1 MPTSI
6 ANQELARTSEE
17 TAQRLSASAASIEMT
32 KAHISASREMIA
44 RSLQTLGVGT
54 YPIGATGHQGRP
66 TTG

>member
-6 ANQELARTSEE
+6 TNQELARTSEE
-17 TAQRLSASAASIEMT
+17 TAHRLSASAASIEMT

-44 RSLQTLGVGT
+44 RSLQTLSEGT